1 MTTSLAPLTILDR
14 LAKVVHSRPDH
25 AAVVVC
31 GTDTYSYKQLWQ
43 DAIYMASCLKHAGIG
58 KECIVA
64 IALPKSYQYLAAV
77 LGTWMAGAA
86 FVPVDT
92 TMPLERVAH
101 ILKESL
107 AFNGGHVI
115 GAFVPT
121 SERSK
126 LQALLPELLLMP
138 LEAPDNY
145 KPLGIGQIIDTN
157 ADVDKSCA
165 SNLHLESNAFCPAK
179 LAPQDLAYVI
189 FTSGSTGQPKGV
201 LVEHRGLVNLLDEQI
216 SAFAIDGNTR
226 SLFYLSTNFDAS
238 ISDFGTA
245 LAAGATLYIEQPAD
259 LTPGKALFDLIKAR
273 GITYVDIPPSALR
286 LMDPELL
293 PDCLKSIVIG
303 GEVCPRDVVTA
314 FAKKLRLICVY
325 GPTEAT
331 VCTSWTHCL
340 SDLWQAPLI
349 GKPINGIKYIV
360 MDAHGKPV
368 DAGTAGELYISG
380 SGLARGYLNNP
391 SLTNERFVTIN
402 GERYYLSRDTVVETA
417 DGNYEF
423 LGRVDRQLKLRG
435 LLIEPE
441 EIEKHLAEHK
451 QIARAAVLKR
461 SMPDN
466 PERHVL
472 VAFVQASNSEQKRP
486 DSIEL
491 REHLTK
497 SLPRWMLPQR
507 YQWIESMPE
516 TTSGKVDVKA
526 LGQIALTRTINQS
539 RPGAG
544 TQSELAQK
552 LSQAVEQLL
561 GYDHLQ
567 DEDNLFDLGLDSLAV
582 IELSATLSSLGVE
595 ISPHTIFQ
603 NPTIKTLVATISRD
617 SKAQGTDSDHNR
629 DALKANYLRQDVFD
643 SPLFKELE
651 TIAASRPKDKQKTSN
666 CLLVTGATG
675 FLGARIL
682 QLLLAQPCPD
692 NDRVIYALVR
702 ADDDLAAGQRLIA
715 AATASDR
722 EQITGAIKQKRLLPL
737 AGDILS
743 PTFGLSTVQYQH
755 LAATVDCIVHLAARV
770 NMVQPYNL
778 LKDDNVA
785 GSLNLARLALTGKS
799 KNMHY
804 ASTLSVFVSTDKN
817 TGRAMES
824 DCLDDTETIWGGYGQ
839 SKWIA
844 EVALRKLSSQSFN
857 LNTYRLGLITGD
869 TADGTTGSHDFLAMF
884 IRGLRALGCVP
895 QEALTELG
903 SKLALDITPVDWAA
917 GAMAA
922 LILHQNGANQTYHLA
937 NEEPLSLKRL
947 AQLFIKTDRDLPLL
961 KMSQLQSRQSTFN
974 QEAAAA
980 YLSLC
985 RLYDGNLKQFA
996 NHRVMDLFQA
1006 TDIKFD
1012 CQNSKQA
1019 LSSLT
1024 DGKVSHT
1031 CPQATDELISLYIR
1045 QALR

>member
-14 LAKVVHSRPDH
+14 LAQVVLSRPDH
-25 AAVVVC
+25 AAVVVY
-31 GTDTYSYKQLWQ
+31 GTESYSYKQLWQ
-43 DAIYMASCLKHAGIG
+43 DASYMASGLKHAGIG

-92 TMPLERVAH
+92 TMPQERIAH

-107 AFNGGHVI
+107 AFNGAQVLA
-115 GAFVPT
+115 AFAPV

-138 LEAPDNY
+138 LAAPDNY
-145 KPLGIGQIIDTN
+145 TPLGIGQIKDHNDDADKGSATN
-157 ADVDKSCA
+157 IS
-165 SNLHLESNAFCPAK
+165 LETNTFCPAK
-179 LAPQDLAYVI
+179 LEPQDLAYVI

-216 SAFAIDGNTR
+216 KAFAIDGNTR

-245 LAAGATLYIEQPAD
+245 LMAGATLYIEQPAD
-259 LTPGKALFDLIKAR
+259 LTPGKALFDLIKSR

-286 LMDPELL
+286 LMHPEQL
-293 PDCLKSIVIG
+293 PDCLKSMVIG

-314 FAKKLRLICVY
+314 FAKKLRLVCVY

-340 SDLWQAPLI
+340 ADLWQAPLI
-349 GKPINGIKYIV
+349 GKPINGIKYKV
-360 MDAHGKPV
+360 MDANGKPV

-391 SLTNERFVTIN
+391 SLTSERFVTIN
-402 GERYYLSRDTVVETA
+402 GERYYLSRDSVVETA

-423 LGRVDRQLKLRG
+423 LGRVDRQFKLRG
-435 LLIEPE
+435 MLIEPE

-466 PERHVL
+466 PERHLL
-472 VAFVQASNSEQKRP
+472 VAFVQPSYDEQRRP

-507 YQWIESMPE
+507 YQWIERMPE
-516 TTSGKVDVKA
+516 TTSGKVDVTA
-526 LGQIALTRTINQS
+526 LGQIALTRTINHS

-544 TQSELAQK
+544 AQSELAQK

-567 DEDNLFDLGLDSLAV
+567 ADDNFFDLGLDSLAV

-603 NPTIKTLVATISRD
+603 NPSIKALVANISSD
-617 SKAQGTDSDHNR
+617 TKAQGQDSDHNR
-629 DALKANYLRQDVFD
+629 DALKAAYLRQDVFT
-643 SPLFKELE
+643 SPMFKELE
-651 TIAASRPKDKQKTSN
+651 TIAASRTKEQQKTSN
-666 CLLVTGATG
+666 CLLITGATG

-682 QLLLAQPCPD
+682 QLLLAQSSSYQD
-692 NDRVIYALVR
+692 QIIYALVR
-702 ADDDLAAGQRLIA
+702 ADDDQAAGQRLLA
-715 AATASDR
+715 AAPASDR
-722 EQITGAIKQKRLLPL
+722 EQIIEAIKQKRLLPT

-743 PTFGLSTVQYQH
+743 STFGLSTAQYQH
-755 LAATVDCIVHLAARV
+755 LADTVDCIVHLAARV
-770 NMVQPYNL
+770 NMVQPYQM
-778 LKDDNVA
+778 LKDDNVT

-824 DCLDDTETIWGGYGQ
+824 DCLDKTETIWGGYSQ

-844 EVALRKLSSQSFN
+844 EVALRKLSSQGFN

-869 TADGTTGSHDFLAMF
+869 TTNGTTGSHDFLVMF
-884 IRGLRALGCVP
+884 IRGLRAMGCLP
-895 QEALTELG
+895 QEALTETG
-903 SKLALDITPVDWAA
+903 SKLAVDITPVDWAA
-917 GAMAA
+917 NAMAA
-922 LILHQNGANQTYHLA
+922 LIHHQNGANQTYHIA
-937 NEEPLSLKRL
+937 NDEPLSLNRL
-947 AQLFIKTDRDLPLL
+947 AQLFIKTNTDLPLV
-961 KMSQLQSRQSTFN
+961 KMSELQSRQNTFN

-985 RLYDGNLKQFA
+985 RLYNGNLKEFE
-996 NHRVMDLFQA
+996 NNRVMDLFQA

-1024 DGKVSHT
+1024 DNKVSHI
-1031 CPQATDELISLYIR
+1031 CPPATDELISLYIR
-1045 QALR
+1045 QALS

>member
-14 LAKVVHSRPDH
+14 LSQVVHNRPDH

-43 DAIYMASCLKHAGIG
+43 DASYMASCLKHAGIG
-58 KECIVA
+58 KESIVA
-64 IALPKSYQYLAAV
+64 IAMPKSYQYLAAV

-92 TMPLERVAH
+92 TMPLERITH

-107 AFNGGHVI
+107 AFNGAQVI
-115 GAFVPT
+115 AAFAPA
-121 SERSK
+121 SERAK

-145 KPLGIGQIIDTN
+145 TPLGMGQIKDSGEH
-157 ADVDKSCA
+157 ADRNSTSPLSA
-165 SNLHLESNAFCPAK
+165 EPTAFCPAK
-179 LAPQDLAYVI
+179 LEPQDLAYVI

-216 SAFAIDGNTR
+216 KAFAIDSNTR

-245 LAAGATLYIEQPAD
+245 LLAGATLYIEQPED
-259 LTPGKALFDLIKAR
+259 LTPGIALFDLIKNR
-273 GITYVDIPPSALR
+273 GISYVDIPPSALR

-293 PDCLKSIVIG
+293 PDCLLSMVIG

-314 FAKKLRLICVY
+314 FAKKLRLVCVY

-340 SDLWQAPLI
+340 ADLWQAPLI
-349 GKPINGIKYIV
+349 GKPINGIHYKV
-360 MDAHGKPV
+360 MDPQGKPV
-368 DAGTAGELYISG
+368 KAGTAGELYISG

-391 SLTNERFVTIN
+391 TLTNERFVTID
-402 GERYYLSRDTVVETA
+402 GERYYLSRDTVAETA

-466 PERHVL
+466 PDRHFL

-516 TTSGKVDVKA
+516 TTSGKIDVTA

-539 RPGAG
+539 RPEAG
-544 TQSELAQK
+544 IQSEVAQK
-552 LSQAVEQLL
+552 LSLAVEQLL

-567 DEDNLFDLGLDSLAV
+567 DDDNLFDLGLDSLAV

-603 NPTIKTLVATISRD
+603 HPTIKTLAATISSD
-617 SKAQGTDSDHNR
+617 DKAQETDSDHNR
-629 DALKANYLRQDVFD
+629 DALKANYLRHDIFD

-651 TIAASRPKDKQKTSN
+651 SLAASRTKDTQKTSN

-682 QLLLAQPCPD
+682 QLLLAKSYPNQD
-692 NDRVIYALVR
+692 QVIYALVR
-702 ADDDLAAGQRLIA
+702 ADNDQAAGHRLIGA
-715 AATASDR
+715 APASDR
-722 EQITGAIKQKRLLPL
+722 VQITEAIKQKRLRPI
-737 AGDILS
+737 AGDILL
-743 PTFGLSTVQYQH
+743 PTFGLSTDQYEH
-755 LAATVDCIVHLAARV
+755 LADTVDCIVHLAARV
-770 NMVQPYNL
+770 NMVQPYQM
-778 LKDDNVA
+778 LKDDNVT

-817 TGRAMES
+817 TGAAMES
-824 DCLDDTETIWGGYGQ
+824 DCLDDTETIWGGYSQ

-895 QEALTELG
+895 QEALTEIG
-903 SKLALDITPVDWAA
+903 SKLAVDITPVDWAA

-922 LILHQNGANQTYHLA
+922 LIQHQNGANQTYHIA
-937 NEEPLSLKRL
+937 NAEPLSLKRL
-947 AQLFIKTDRDLPLL
+947 AQLFIKTNTAIPLV
-961 KMSQLQSRQSTFN
+961 KMSELQSRQNTFS

-985 RLYDGNLKQFA
+985 RLYNGNLNEFE

-1012 CQNSKQA
+1012 CQNSKLA

-1024 DGKVSHT
+1024 DSKVSHT
-1031 CPQATDELISLYIR
+1031 CPPATDELISLYIR
-1045 QALR
+1045 QALA